1 MAGSRRPSP
10 LDGLLRAGG
19 PARTLRELALPRPLE
34 VLVLAPHPD
43 DFDAIALTLHH
54 LQRQGHALHVAVL
67 TTGASGVQE
76 GFEGAS
82 DDAAKAILREAEQRA
97 SCALFG
103 LPPGR
108 LHFLRL
114 WGSAPGAD
122 ADGPDRGAEDPADL
136 ERLRTWIAA
145 RPADL
150 LFLPHGNDSNR
161 THRRTFEA
169 VRAVAAR
176 EGLQAWAFLNR
187 DAKTIDMRVDLFFE
201 FGADDKLYGPLWF
214 KGQVVRVDVDAG
226 SLSVVADGFK
236 VPAAVNFDSKGNLW
250 VVDTALGQLVR
261 VDPKTGAKKMVAQL
275 KPALDNLAIDANDR
289 LGAPVGPALDR
300 LAATVRAEVRRRDE
314 ARARTVPVR
323 LLFPLVF
330 LVLPAFGLLTVVPA
344 LLVSFRGL

>member
-1 MAGSRRPSP
+1 LAGSRRPSP

-201 FGADDKLYGPLWF
+201 FGADEAAWKARLLRCHRSQHERNLRTRGSGFDERVL
-214 KGQVVRVDVDAG
+214 QVNRE
-226 SLSVVADGFK
+226 
-236 VPAAVNFDSKGNLW
+236 AAAALK
-250 VVDTALGQLVR
+250 LGQPYAEAFEL
-261 VDPKTGAKKMVAQL
+261 M
-275 KPALDNLAIDANDR
+275 R
-289 LGAPVGPALDR
+289 LGAPG
-300 LAATVRAEVRRRDE
+300 
-314 ARARTVPVR
+314 
-323 LLFPLVF
+323 
-330 LVLPAFGLLTVVPA
+330 
-344 LLVSFRGL
+344 